1 MPELCERHVACRA
14 CLSDRGETIVR
25 ILANENFPGE
35 AVKALRSGGHD
46 VVWVRTDAPGSKDR
60 AILEWGEAEKRL
72 LLTFDKDFGELAY
85 RLRMPAS
92 SGVVLFRISISSP
105 TTVAQKVK
113 AVLESRTDWA
123 GYFSV
128 IEDTQIRMRPL
139 PAR

>member
-1 MPELCERHVACRA
+1 
-14 CLSDRGETIVR
+14 VR

-35 AVKALRSGGHD
+35 AVEVLRSSGHD

-85 RLRMPAS
+85 RLHMPAS
-92 SGVVLFRISISSP
+92 GGVILFRISISSP
-105 TTVAQKVK
+105 AKVAQKVR
-113 AVLESRTDWA
+113 AVLESRTDWV

-128 IEDTQIRMRPL
+128 VEDTRIRMKPL
-139 PAR
+139 PVR